1 MGQRSVGSVFT
12 HDPAEETLLPAT
24 DTEQHGHRV
33 ELGDPAAG
41 SQWCQAKVAN
51 GLGVGGGG
59 VLTPVTWVSQGRMGN
74 FLQAP
79 TPEGRLGCLKT
90 LRLVFRGAG
99 LESDTGGRADS

>member
-41 SQWCQAKVAN
+41 SQRCQAKVAN
-51 GLGVGGGG
+51 GLGVGGEGG
-59 VLTPVTWVSQGRMGN
+59 ADPCDLGVSGEDGEFSTHTN
-74 FLQAP
+74 P
-79 TPEGRLGCLKT
+79 
-90 LRLVFRGAG
+90 
-99 LESDTGGRADS
+99 

>member
-24 DTEQHGHRV
+24 ETEQRGHGV

-51 GLGVGGGG
+51 GLGVGGEGG
-59 VLTPVTWVSQGRMGN
+59 
-74 FLQAP
+74 
-79 TPEGRLGCLKT
+79 
-90 LRLVFRGAG
+90 
-99 LESDTGGRADS
+99 ADL